1 MRLRSGGGTGRVMFL
16 LQGYHSERVQRKGW
30 IYMILGAIL
39 LILGIA
45 CAGYGY
51 IQNNSVEAQLSSLL
65 STGTTNPGT
74 TYIVIGVVV
83 AVIGA
88 LACGWS
94 LYKKHGKKNSNTENQ
109 GYSIPLEQKN
119 DTLSHES
126 GVEHGQEKDT
136 ENNLDQADVEK
147 EKEENLTAG
156 PQLPEVDESSGLN
169 QPSGEVKQK
178 KVFKISRKMCILG
191 GVAVIAVIGIAVLA
205 RFGYAYFTDPQR
217 DVDRKAAGEYAT
229 ALDYY
234 ESGEYDLAL
243 EKTEAIDTTWTRY
256 QKAEELRVDIIKARL
271 DEILS
276 SYEGDQKYTEVISYV
291 KRKVPD
297 LDIDA
302 EIREQYDQAVE
313 AYKASVLQKADDLEN
328 AGDYSGAVR
337 ELETALQLIGSDA
350 KLEER
355 VYQVGKTEILETVA
369 KCEESQEYDVA
380 IQFISD
386 RIDDYENDSQVVL
399 AYNRCKDAFRDATIQ
414 AAKNAYTNEGFQAA
428 LSIVNNALMTL
439 EDDAELQT
447 LAEYYRNLAPVR
459 LSDLESYRTDGG
471 EFQYEEVET
480 DCFGTEFFDNLTTEG
495 SETYRISGKYA
506 TLKGV
511 LFSSAPKSQEMR
523 VGLKCWGDGVLLC
536 EYNTTNFNGP
546 IKFSVDVSGIKDLKI
561 ELDAE
566 DGVLFSD
573 FGPWDVVISGCELVP
588 AA

>member
-1 MRLRSGGGTGRVMFL
+1 M
-16 LQGYHSERVQRKGW
+16 
-30 IYMILGAIL
+30 

-205 RFGYAYFTDPQR
+205 RRLLENTQPLWTTMNR
-217 DVDRKAAGEYAT
+217 VNMIWRWRKPRPLTPLGPAIKKRRNCVLISSKHGWMRSSAVMKETKNTPKSLAT
-229 ALDYY
+229 SKEKCQTWILTRKF
-234 ESGEYDLAL
+234 ESGM
-243 EKTEAIDTTWTRY
+243 TR
-256 QKAEELRVDIIKARL
+256 QLKHTRL
-271 DEILS
+271 PYCKKQMIWKMQEIM
-276 SYEGDQKYTEVISYV
+276 V
-291 KRKVPD
+291 
-297 LDIDA
+297 
-302 EIREQYDQAVE
+302 EQ
-313 AYKASVLQKADDLEN
+313 L
-328 AGDYSGAVR
+328 
-337 ELETALQLIGSDA
+337 
-350 KLEER
+350 
-355 VYQVGKTEILETVA
+355 YQVGKAEILETVA
-369 KCEESQEYDVA
+369 KCEESKEYDVA

-386 RIDDYENDSQVVL
+386 RIGDYENDSQVVL
-399 AYNRCKDAFRDATIQ
+399 AYNRCKDAFRDATVQ
-414 AAKNAYTNEGFQAA
+414 EAKNAYTNEGFQAA
-428 LSIVNNALMTL
+428 LSIVNNALMTM

-459 LSDLESYRTDGG
+459 LSNLESYRGDS
-471 EFQYEEVET
+471 FDYDEVVT
-480 DCFGTEFFDNLTTEG
+480 DCFGTEHSDNTVNSG
-495 SETYRISGKYA
+495 SETYRISGKY
-506 TLKGV
+506 TILKGTFLACIGGDYNKKV
-511 LFSSAPKSQEMR
+511 EIR

-536 EYNTTNFNGP
+536 
-546 IKFSVDVSGIKDLKI
+546 
-561 ELDAE
+561 
-566 DGVLFSD
+566 D
-573 FGPWDVVISGCELVP
+573 FCGYFWRDRFENRNE
-588 AA
+588 

>member
-1 MRLRSGGGTGRVMFL
+1 
-16 LQGYHSERVQRKGW
+16 
-30 IYMILGAIL
+30 MILGAIL
-39 LILGIA
+39 LVLGVA

-51 IQNNSVEAQLSSLL
+51 LQNNSIEAQLSSLL

-74 TYIVIGVVV
+74 IYIVIGAVV
-83 AVIGA
+83 AVVGA
-88 LACGWS
+88 LVCGWS
-94 LYKKHGKKNSNTENQ
+94 IYKRHGKGSTNAEHQGNSVPPKYKEDAPFHENDVERVKGTGTE
-109 GYSIPLEQKN
+109 
-119 DTLSHES
+119 SHVDPADSE
-126 GVEHGQEKDT
+126 QEK
-136 ENNLDQADVEK
+136 ENSRTVEQ
-147 EKEENLTAG
+147 
-156 PQLPEVDESSGLN
+156 PLPVDEESDALN
-169 QPSGEVKQK
+169 QQSEEPKGK
-178 KVFKISRKMCILG
+178 KGIKITRKMCVLG
-191 GVAVIAVIGIAVLA
+191 GVALVAVIGIAVLA
-205 RFGYAYFTDPQR
+205 RFGYAYWTDPQR

-229 ALDYY
+229 AVDYY

-256 QKAEELRVDIIKARL
+256 QKAEKLRVDIIKARL
-271 DEILS
+271 DEIRS
-276 SYEGDQKYTEVISYV
+276 SYEGEQKYTEVISYV
-291 KRKVPD
+291 KRKVPN

-302 EIREQYDQAVE
+302 EIREQYEQAIE
-313 AYKASVLQKADDLEN
+313 EYKASVLKKADELED
-328 AGDYSGAVR
+328 AEDYSGAVR
-337 ELETALQLIGSDA
+337 EVETALQLIGSDA

-355 VYQVGKTEILETVA
+355 VHQLGKTEILKAVETYEA
-369 KCEESQEYDVA
+369 SKEYDTA

-386 RIDDYENDSQVVL
+386 RIGDYENDSEVVL
-399 AYNRCKDAFRDATIQ
+399 AYNRCKDAFRDTTVQ
-414 AAKNAYTNEGFQAA
+414 AAKNAYTKEGFQAA

-447 LAEYYRNLAPVR
+447 LAEYYRNLAPVK

>member
-1 MRLRSGGGTGRVMFL
+1 
-16 LQGYHSERVQRKGW
+16 
-30 IYMILGAIL
+30 MILGAIL
-39 LILGIA
+39 LVLGVA

-51 IQNNSVEAQLSSLL
+51 LQNNSIEAQLSSLL

-74 TYIVIGVVV
+74 IYIIIGAVV
-83 AVIGA
+83 AVVGA
-88 LACGWS
+88 LVCGWS
-94 LYKKHGKKNSNTENQ
+94 IYKRHGKGSTNAEHQSNSVPPKYKEDAPFHENDVERVEGTGTELHVDQVAPEQEKENDWTVEQ
-109 GYSIPLEQKN
+109 PLPVDE
-119 DTLSHES
+119 ES
-126 GVEHGQEKDT
+126 GDLNQQGEE
-136 ENNLDQADVEK
+136 LK
-147 EKEENLTAG
+147 EKKG
-156 PQLPEVDESSGLN
+156 I
-169 QPSGEVKQK
+169 
-178 KVFKISRKMCILG
+178 KITRKMCILG
-191 GVAVIAVIGIAVLA
+191 GVALVAVIGIAVLA
-205 RFGYAYFTDPQR
+205 RFGYAYWTDPQR

-229 ALDYY
+229 AVDYY

-256 QKAEELRVDIIKARL
+256 QKAEKLRVDIIKARL
-271 DEILS
+271 DEIRS

-291 KRKVPD
+291 KRKVPN

-302 EIREQYDQAVE
+302 EIREQYEQAIE
-313 AYKASVLQKADDLEN
+313 EYKASVLKKADELED
-328 AGDYSGAVR
+328 AEDYSGAVR
-337 ELETALQLIGSDA
+337 EVETALQLIGSDA

-355 VYQVGKTEILETVA
+355 VHQLGKTEILKAVETYEA
-369 KCEESQEYDVA
+369 SKEYDKA
-380 IQFISD
+380 IQLIGD
-386 RIDDYENDSQVVL
+386 RIDNYENDSEVVL
-399 AYNRCKDAFRDATIQ
+399 AYNRCKDAFRDTTVQ
-414 AAKNAYTNEGFQAA
+414 AAKNAYTKEGFQAA
-428 LSIVNNALMTL
+428 LSIVNNALMTM
-439 EDDAELQT
+439 EDDSELQT
-447 LAEYYRNLAPVR
+447 LAEYYRNLAPVK

-511 LFSSAPKSQEMR
+511 LFSSASKSQEMR

>member
-1 MRLRSGGGTGRVMFL
+1 
-16 LQGYHSERVQRKGW
+16 
-30 IYMILGAIL
+30 MILGIIL
-39 LILGIA
+39 LILGVA

-51 IQNNSVEAQLSSLL
+51 LQNNSIEAQLSSLL

-74 TYIVIGVVV
+74 IYIIIGAVV
-83 AVIGA
+83 AVVGA
-88 LACGWS
+88 LVCGWS
-94 LYKKHGKKNSNTENQ
+94 IYKRHGKGSTNAEHQSNSVPPEYQ
-109 GYSIPLEQKN
+109 EDAS
-119 DTLSHES
+119 SHENN
-126 GVEHGQEKDT
+126 VERVQETGTELHVDSVDSEQEK
-136 ENNLDQADVEK
+136 ENDWTVEQPLPTDEESDALNQQSEGLK
-147 EKEENLTAG
+147 EKKG
-156 PQLPEVDESSGLN
+156 I
-169 QPSGEVKQK
+169 
-178 KVFKISRKMCILG
+178 KITRKMCILG
-191 GVAVIAVIGIAVLA
+191 GVALVAVIGIAVLA
-205 RFGYAYFTDPQR
+205 RFGYAYWTDPQR

-229 ALDYY
+229 AVDYY

-256 QKAEELRVDIIKARL
+256 QKAEKLRVDIIKARL
-271 DEILS
+271 DEIRS

-302 EIREQYDQAVE
+302 EIREQYEQAIE
-313 AYKASVLQKADDLEN
+313 EYKASVLKKADELED
-328 AGDYSGAVR
+328 AEDYSGAVR
-337 ELETALQLIGSDA
+337 EVETALQLIGSDA

-355 VYQVGKTEILETVA
+355 VHQLGKTEILKAVETYEA
-369 KCEESQEYDVA
+369 SKEYDTA
-380 IQFISD
+380 IELISD
-386 RIDDYENDSQVVL
+386 RIGDYENDSEVVL
-399 AYNRCKDAFRDATIQ
+399 AYNRCKDAFRDTTVQ
-414 AAKNAYTNEGFQAA
+414 AAKNAYTKEGFQAA

-447 LAEYYRNLAPVR
+447 LAEYYRNLAPVK

>member
-1 MRLRSGGGTGRVMFL
+1 
-16 LQGYHSERVQRKGW
+16 
-30 IYMILGAIL
+30 MILGAIL
-39 LILGIA
+39 LILGVA

-51 IQNNSVEAQLSSLL
+51 LQNNSIEAQLSSLL

-74 TYIVIGVVV
+74 IYIIIGAVV
-83 AVIGA
+83 AVVGG
-88 LACGWS
+88 LVCGWS
-94 LYKKHGKKNSNTENQ
+94 IYKRHGKGSTNAEHQSNSVPPEYKEDASSYENNVERVQGTGTELHVD
-109 GYSIPLEQKN
+109 SVDSE
-119 DTLSHES
+119 
-126 GVEHGQEKDT
+126 QEK
-136 ENNLDQADVEK
+136 ENDWTVEQPLPAD
-147 EKEENLTAG
+147 EESDA
-156 PQLPEVDESSGLN
+156 LN
-169 QPSGEVKQK
+169 QQSEEPKGKRGI
-178 KVFKISRKMCILG
+178 KITRKMCILG
-191 GVAVIAVIGIAVLA
+191 GVALVAVIGIAVLA
-205 RFGYAYFTDPQR
+205 RFGYAYWTDPQR

-229 ALDYY
+229 AVDYY

-256 QKAEELRVDIIKARL
+256 QKAEKLRVDIIKARL
-271 DEILS
+271 DEIRS

-302 EIREQYDQAVE
+302 EIREQYEQAIE
-313 AYKASVLQKADDLEN
+313 EYKASVLKKADELED
-328 AGDYSGAVR
+328 AEDYSGAVR
-337 ELETALQLIGSDA
+337 EVETALQLIGSDA

-355 VYQVGKTEILETVA
+355 VHQLGKTEILKAVETYEA
-369 KCEESQEYDVA
+369 SKEYDTA
-380 IQFISD
+380 IELISD
-386 RIDDYENDSQVVL
+386 RIGDYENDSEVVL
-399 AYNRCKDAFRDATIQ
+399 AYNRCKDAFRDTTVQ
-414 AAKNAYTNEGFQAA
+414 AAKNAYTKEGFQAA

-447 LAEYYRNLAPVR
+447 LAEYYRNLAPVK

-495 SETYRISGKYA
+495 SETYRISGKYT

-511 LFSSAPKSQEMR
+511 LFSSASKSQEMR

-566 DGVLFSD
+566 DGELFSD

>member
-1 MRLRSGGGTGRVMFL
+1 
-16 LQGYHSERVQRKGW
+16 
-30 IYMILGAIL
+30 MILGAIL
-39 LILGIA
+39 LVLGVA

-51 IQNNSVEAQLSSLL
+51 LQNNSIEAQLSSLL

-74 TYIVIGVVV
+74 IYIIIGAVV
-83 AVIGA
+83 AVVGT
-88 LACGWS
+88 LVCGWS
-94 LYKKHGKKNSNTENQ
+94 IYKRHGKGSTNAEHQSNSVPPEYKEDASSYENNVERVQGTGTEPHVD
-109 GYSIPLEQKN
+109 SVDSE
-119 DTLSHES
+119 
-126 GVEHGQEKDT
+126 QEK
-136 ENNLDQADVEK
+136 ENDWTVEQPLPVDEESDALNQQSEEPK
-147 EKEENLTAG
+147 EKKG
-156 PQLPEVDESSGLN
+156 I
-169 QPSGEVKQK
+169 
-178 KVFKISRKMCILG
+178 KITRKMCILG
-191 GVAVIAVIGIAVLA
+191 GVALVAVIGIAVLA
-205 RFGYAYFTDPQR
+205 RFGYAYWTDPQR

-229 ALDYY
+229 AVDYY

-271 DEILS
+271 DEIFS

-297 LDIDA
+297 LDIDT
-302 EIREQYDQAVE
+302 EIRERYDQAVE
-313 AYKASVLQKADDLEN
+313 EYKASVLQKADDLEN

-386 RIDDYENDSQVVL
+386 RIDDYENDSEVVL
-399 AYNRCKDAFRDATIQ
+399 AYNRCKDAFRDTTVQ
-414 AAKNAYTNEGFQAA
+414 AAKNAYANEGFQAA

-447 LAEYYRNLAPVR
+447 LAEYYRNLAPVK

-471 EFQYEEVET
+471 EFLYREAET
-480 DCFGTEFFDNLTTEG
+480 DCFGTEHFDNLTREG

-511 LFSSAPKSQEMR
+511 LFSSASKSQEMR

-546 IKFSVDVSGIKDLKI
+546 MPFSVDISGVKDLKI
-561 ELDAE
+561 ELNAE
-566 DGVLFSD
+566 YTGLFSEYE
-573 FGPWDVVISGCELVP
+573 VAISGCELIP

>member
-1 MRLRSGGGTGRVMFL
+1 
-16 LQGYHSERVQRKGW
+16 
-30 IYMILGAIL
+30 MILGAIL
-39 LILGIA
+39 LVLGVA

-51 IQNNSVEAQLSSLL
+51 LQNNSIEAQLSSLL

-74 TYIVIGVVV
+74 IYIIIGAVV

-88 LACGWS
+88 LVCGWS
-94 LYKKHGKKNSNTENQ
+94 LYKRHGKGSTNAGYQGNSVPPEYKEDASSYENNVERVEGTGTEPHVD
-109 GYSIPLEQKN
+109 SVDSE
-119 DTLSHES
+119 
-126 GVEHGQEKDT
+126 QEK
-136 ENNLDQADVEK
+136 ENDWTVEQPLPADEESDALNQQSEELK
-147 EKEENLTAG
+147 EKKG
-156 PQLPEVDESSGLN
+156 I
-169 QPSGEVKQK
+169 
-178 KVFKISRKMCILG
+178 KITRKMCILG
-191 GVAVIAVIGIAVLA
+191 GVALIAVIGIAVLA
-205 RFGYAYFTDPQR
+205 RFGYAYWTDPQR

-229 ALDYY
+229 AVDYY

-271 DEILS
+271 DEIRS
-276 SYEGDQKYTEVISYV
+276 SYEGEQKYTEVISYV
-291 KRKVPD
+291 KRKVPN

-302 EIREQYDQAVE
+302 EIRERYEQAVE
-313 AYKASVLQKADDLEN
+313 EYKASVLKKADELED
-328 AGDYSGAVR
+328 AEDYSGAVR
-337 ELETALQLIGSDA
+337 EVETALQLIGSDA

-355 VYQVGKTEILETVA
+355 VHQLGKTEILKAVETYEA
-369 KCEESQEYDVA
+369 SKEYDKA
-380 IQFISD
+380 IQLIGD
-386 RIDDYENDSQVVL
+386 RIDNYENDSEVVL
-399 AYNRCKDAFRDATIQ
+399 AYNRCKDAFRDATVQ
-414 AAKNAYTNEGFQAA
+414 AAKNAYTKEGFQAA
-428 LSIVNNALMTL
+428 LSIVNNALMTM

-447 LAEYYRNLAPVR
+447 LAEYYRNLAPVK
-459 LSDLESYRTDGG
+459 LSDLESYRTDSG

-523 VGLKCWGDGVLLC
+523 VGVKCWGDGVLLC

-546 IKFSVDVSGIKDLKI
+546 VPFSVDISGVKDLKI

-573 FGPWDVVISGCELVP
+573 FGPWDVVISGCELIP

>member
-1 MRLRSGGGTGRVMFL
+1 
-16 LQGYHSERVQRKGW
+16 
-30 IYMILGAIL
+30 MILGAIL
-39 LILGIA
+39 LILGVA

-51 IQNNSVEAQLSSLL
+51 LQNNSIEAQLSSLL

-74 TYIVIGVVV
+74 IYIIIGAVV
-83 AVIGA
+83 AVVGA
-88 LACGWS
+88 LVCGWS
-94 LYKKHGKKNSNTENQ
+94 IYKRHGKGSTNAEHQSNSVPPECKEDA
-109 GYSIPLEQKN
+109 S
-119 DTLSHES
+119 SHEND
-126 GVEHGQEKDT
+126 VERVQETGTEPHVASAASEQEK
-136 ENNLDQADVEK
+136 ENDWTVEQPLPAD
-147 EKEENLTAG
+147 EESDA
-156 PQLPEVDESSGLN
+156 LN
-169 QPSGEVKQK
+169 QQSEEPKGKRGI
-178 KVFKISRKMCILG
+178 KITRKMCILG
-191 GVAVIAVIGIAVLA
+191 GVALVAVIGIAVLA
-205 RFGYAYFTDPQR
+205 RFGYAYWTDPQR

-229 ALDYY
+229 AVDYY

-256 QKAEELRVDIIKARL
+256 QKAEKLRVDIIKARL
-271 DEILS
+271 DEIRS

-291 KRKVPD
+291 KRKVPN

-302 EIREQYDQAVE
+302 EIREQYEQAIE
-313 AYKASVLQKADDLEN
+313 EYKASVLKKADELED
-328 AGDYSGAVR
+328 AEDYSGAVR
-337 ELETALQLIGSDA
+337 EVETALQLIGSDA

-355 VYQVGKTEILETVA
+355 VHQLGKTEILKAVETYEA
-369 KCEESQEYDVA
+369 SKEYDTA
-380 IQFISD
+380 IELISD
-386 RIDDYENDSQVVL
+386 RIGDYETDSEVVL
-399 AYNRCKDAFRDATIQ
+399 AYNRCKDAFRDATVQ
-414 AAKNAYTNEGFQAA
+414 AAKNAYANEGFQAA

-447 LAEYYRNLAPVR
+447 LAEYYRNLAPVK

-506 TLKGV
+506 TLNGV

-566 DGVLFSD
+566 DGELFSD

>member
-1 MRLRSGGGTGRVMFL
+1 
-16 LQGYHSERVQRKGW
+16 
-30 IYMILGAIL
+30 MILGAIL
-39 LILGIA
+39 LILGVA

-51 IQNNSVEAQLSSLL
+51 LQNNSIEAQLSSLL

-74 TYIVIGVVV
+74 IYIIIGAVV
-83 AVIGA
+83 AVVGA
-88 LACGWS
+88 LVCGWS
-94 LYKKHGKKNSNTENQ
+94 IYKRHGKGSTNAEHQSNSVPPECKEDA
-109 GYSIPLEQKN
+109 S
-119 DTLSHES
+119 SHEND
-126 GVEHGQEKDT
+126 VERVQETGTEPHVASAASEQEK
-136 ENNLDQADVEK
+136 ENDWTVEQPLPAD
-147 EKEENLTAG
+147 EESDA
-156 PQLPEVDESSGLN
+156 LN
-169 QPSGEVKQK
+169 QQSEEPKGKRGI
-178 KVFKISRKMCILG
+178 KITRKMCILG
-191 GVAVIAVIGIAVLA
+191 GVALVAVIGIAVLA
-205 RFGYAYFTDPQR
+205 RFGYAYWTDPQR

-229 ALDYY
+229 AVDYY

-256 QKAEELRVDIIKARL
+256 QKAEKLRVDIIKARL
-271 DEILS
+271 DEIRS

-302 EIREQYDQAVE
+302 EIREQYEQAIE
-313 AYKASVLQKADDLEN
+313 EYKASVLKKADELES
-328 AGDYSGAVR
+328 AEDYSGAVR

-355 VYQVGKTEILETVA
+355 VHQLGKTEILKAVETYEA
-369 KCEESQEYDVA
+369 SKEYDTA
-380 IQFISD
+380 IELISD
-386 RIDDYENDSQVVL
+386 RIADYETDSEVVL
-399 AYNRCKDAFRDATIQ
+399 AYNRCKDAFRDTTVQ
-414 AAKNAYTNEGFQAA
+414 AAKNAYTKEGFQAA

-447 LAEYYRNLAPVR
+447 LAEYYRNLAPVK

-471 EFQYEEVET
+471 EFQYEEVKT

-566 DGVLFSD
+566 DGELFSD
-573 FGPWDVVISGCELVP
+573 FGPWDVVISGGELVP

>member
-1 MRLRSGGGTGRVMFL
+1 
-16 LQGYHSERVQRKGW
+16 
-30 IYMILGAIL
+30 MILGAIL
-39 LILGIA
+39 LILGVA

-51 IQNNSVEAQLSSLL
+51 LQNNSIEAQLSSLL

-74 TYIVIGVVV
+74 IYIIIGAVV
-83 AVIGA
+83 AVVGA
-88 LACGWS
+88 LVCGWS
-94 LYKKHGKKNSNTENQ
+94 IYKRHGKGSTNAEHQSNSVPPECKEDA
-109 GYSIPLEQKN
+109 S
-119 DTLSHES
+119 SHEND
-126 GVEHGQEKDT
+126 VERVQKTGTEPHVASAASEQEK
-136 ENNLDQADVEK
+136 ENDWTVEQPLPAD
-147 EKEENLTAG
+147 EESDA
-156 PQLPEVDESSGLN
+156 LN
-169 QPSGEVKQK
+169 QQSEEPKGKRGI
-178 KVFKISRKMCILG
+178 KITRKMCILG
-191 GVAVIAVIGIAVLA
+191 GVALVAVIGIAVLA
-205 RFGYAYFTDPQR
+205 RFGYAYWTDPQR

-229 ALDYY
+229 AVDYY

-256 QKAEELRVDIIKARL
+256 QKAEKLRVDIIKARL
-271 DEILS
+271 DEIRS

-291 KRKVPD
+291 KRKVPN

-302 EIREQYDQAVE
+302 EIREQYEQAIE
-313 AYKASVLQKADDLEN
+313 EYKASVLKKADELEDEE
-328 AGDYSGAVR
+328 DYSGAVR
-337 ELETALQLIGSDA
+337 EVETALQLIGSDA

-355 VYQVGKTEILETVA
+355 VHQLGKTEILKAVETYEA
-369 KCEESQEYDVA
+369 SKEYDTA

-386 RIDDYENDSQVVL
+386 RIGDYENDSEVVL
-399 AYNRCKDAFRDATIQ
+399 AYNRCKDAFRDATVQ
-414 AAKNAYTNEGFQAA
+414 AAKNAYTKEGFQAA
-428 LSIVNNALMTL
+428 LSIVNNALMTM
-439 EDDAELQT
+439 EDDSELQT
-447 LAEYYRNLAPVR
+447 LAEYYRNLAPVK

-566 DGVLFSD
+566 DGELFSD

>member
-1 MRLRSGGGTGRVMFL
+1 
-16 LQGYHSERVQRKGW
+16 
-30 IYMILGAIL
+30 MILGAIL
-39 LILGIA
+39 LVLGVA

-51 IQNNSVEAQLSSLL
+51 LQNNSIDAQLSSLL

-74 TYIVIGVVV
+74 IYIVIGAVV

-109 GYSIPLEQKN
+109 GYSIPLEQEN

-147 EKEENLTAG
+147 EKEENLTVG
-156 PQLPEVDESSGLN
+156 PQLPETDESSGLN
-169 QPSGEVKQK
+169 QKSGEEKQQK
-178 KVFKISRKMCILG
+178 TFKISPKMCILG

-217 DVDRKAAGEYAT
+217 DVDKKAAGEYAT

-297 LDIDA
+297 PDIDA
-302 EIREQYDQAVE
+302 EIRERYDQAVE

-328 AGDYSGAVR
+328 AGDYGGAVR

-399 AYNRCKDAFRDATIQ
+399 AYNRCKDAFRDSVIQ
-414 AAKNAYTNEGFQAA
+414 EAEAAYESSGYESA
-428 LSIVNNALMTL
+428 LSIVNNALTVLPGDPQLTSEKDIYTACIPVDLTTLTPYFEGYITVLTGEVTDTLGNTYHSGLKGYMYESDASKFECYNIWDIGGEYNTLTATGVVL
-439 EDDAELQT
+439 EDGKGA
-447 LAEYYRNLAPVR
+447 R
-459 LSDLESYRTDGG
+459 
-471 EFQYEEVET
+471 
-480 DCFGTEFFDNLTTEG
+480 GTALF
-495 SETYRISGKYA
+495 RIY
-506 TLKGV
+506 
-511 LFSSAPKSQEMR
+511 
-523 VGLKCWGDGVLLC
+523 GDGVLLY
-536 EYNTTNFNGP
+536 EKTDIDSKTKPYE
-546 IKFSVDVSGIKDLKI
+546 IEVDITGVTDLKI
-561 ELDAE
+561 EMYGHGTNYFINTLSS
-566 DGVLFSD
+566 VLV
-573 FGPWDVVISGCELVP
+573 DVMLQKEK
-588 AA
+588 

>member
-1 MRLRSGGGTGRVMFL
+1 
-16 LQGYHSERVQRKGW
+16 
-30 IYMILGAIL
+30 MILGAIL
-39 LILGIA
+39 LVLGVA

-51 IQNNSVEAQLSSLL
+51 LQNNSIEAQLSSLL

-74 TYIVIGVVV
+74 IYIIIGAVV
-83 AVIGA
+83 AVVGA
-88 LACGWS
+88 LVCGWS
-94 LYKKHGKKNSNTENQ
+94 IYKRHGKGSTNAEHQSNSVPPECKEDA
-109 GYSIPLEQKN
+109 S
-119 DTLSHES
+119 SHEND
-126 GVEHGQEKDT
+126 VERVQETGTEPHVASAASEQEK
-136 ENNLDQADVEK
+136 ENDWTVEQPLPAD
-147 EKEENLTAG
+147 EESDA
-156 PQLPEVDESSGLN
+156 LN
-169 QPSGEVKQK
+169 QQSEEPKGKRGI
-178 KVFKISRKMCILG
+178 KITRKMCILG
-191 GVAVIAVIGIAVLA
+191 GVALVAVIGIAVLA
-205 RFGYAYFTDPQR
+205 RFGYAYWTDPQR

-229 ALDYY
+229 AVDYY

-256 QKAEELRVDIIKARL
+256 QKAEKLRVDIIKARL
-271 DEILS
+271 DEIRS

-291 KRKVPD
+291 KRKVPN

-302 EIREQYDQAVE
+302 EIREQYEQAIE
-313 AYKASVLQKADDLEN
+313 EYKASVLKKADELED
-328 AGDYSGAVR
+328 AEDYSGAVR
-337 ELETALQLIGSDA
+337 EVETALQLIGSDA

-355 VYQVGKTEILETVA
+355 VHQLGKTEILKAVETYEA
-369 KCEESQEYDVA
+369 SKEYDTA
-380 IQFISD
+380 IELISD
-386 RIDDYENDSQVVL
+386 RIGDYETDSEVVL
-399 AYNRCKDAFRDATIQ
+399 AYNRCKDAFRDATVQ
-414 AAKNAYTNEGFQAA
+414 AAKNAYANEGFQAA

-447 LAEYYRNLAPVR
+447 LAEYYRNLAPVK

-506 TLKGV
+506 TLNGV

-566 DGVLFSD
+566 DGELFSD

>member
-1 MRLRSGGGTGRVMFL
+1 
-16 LQGYHSERVQRKGW
+16 
-30 IYMILGAIL
+30 MILGIIL
-39 LILGIA
+39 LILGVA

-51 IQNNSVEAQLSSLL
+51 LQNNSIEAQLSSLL

-74 TYIVIGVVV
+74 IYIIIGAVV
-83 AVIGA
+83 AVVGA
-88 LACGWS
+88 LVCGWS
-94 LYKKHGKKNSNTENQ
+94 IYKRHGKGSTNAEHQSDSVPPEYKEDASSYENNVERVQGTGTELHVD
-109 GYSIPLEQKN
+109 SVDSE
-119 DTLSHES
+119 
-126 GVEHGQEKDT
+126 QEK
-136 ENNLDQADVEK
+136 ENDWTVEQPLPAD
-147 EKEENLTAG
+147 EESDA
-156 PQLPEVDESSGLN
+156 LN
-169 QPSGEVKQK
+169 QQSEEPKGKRGI
-178 KVFKISRKMCILG
+178 KITRKMCILG
-191 GVAVIAVIGIAVLA
+191 GVALVAVIGIAVLA
-205 RFGYAYFTDPQR
+205 RFGYAYWTDPQR

-229 ALDYY
+229 AVDYY

-256 QKAEELRVDIIKARL
+256 QKAEKLRVDIIKARL
-271 DEILS
+271 DEIRS

-291 KRKVPD
+291 KRKVPN

-302 EIREQYDQAVE
+302 EIREQYEQAIE
-313 AYKASVLQKADDLEN
+313 EYKASVLKKADELED
-328 AGDYSGAVR
+328 AEDYSGAVR
-337 ELETALQLIGSDA
+337 EVETALQLIGSDA

-355 VYQVGKTEILETVA
+355 VHQLGKTEILKAVETYEA
-369 KCEESQEYDVA
+369 SKEYDTA
-380 IQFISD
+380 IELISD
-386 RIDDYENDSQVVL
+386 RIGDYENDSEVVL
-399 AYNRCKDAFRDATIQ
+399 AYNRCKDAFRDATVQ
-414 AAKNAYTNEGFQAA
+414 AAKNAYTKEGFQAA
-428 LSIVNNALMTL
+428 LSIVNNALMTM

-447 LAEYYRNLAPVR
+447 LAEYYRNLAPVK

-495 SETYRISGKYA
+495 SETYRISGKYT

-511 LFSSAPKSQEMR
+511 LFSSASKSQEMR

-566 DGVLFSD
+566 DGELFSD

>member
-1 MRLRSGGGTGRVMFL
+1 
-16 LQGYHSERVQRKGW
+16 
-30 IYMILGAIL
+30 MILGVIL
-39 LILGIA
+39 LILGVA

-51 IQNNSVEAQLSSLL
+51 LQNNSIEAQLSSLL

-74 TYIVIGVVV
+74 IYIIIGAVV
-83 AVIGA
+83 AVVGA
-88 LACGWS
+88 LVCGWS
-94 LYKKHGKKNSNTENQ
+94 IYKRHGKGSTNAEHQSNSVPPECKEDA
-109 GYSIPLEQKN
+109 S
-119 DTLSHES
+119 SHEND
-126 GVEHGQEKDT
+126 VERVQETGTEPHVASAASEQEK
-136 ENNLDQADVEK
+136 ENDWTVEQPLPADEESDALNQQSEEPK
-147 EKEENLTAG
+147 EKKG
-156 PQLPEVDESSGLN
+156 I
-169 QPSGEVKQK
+169 
-178 KVFKISRKMCILG
+178 KITRKMCILG
-191 GVAVIAVIGIAVLA
+191 GVALVAVIGIAVLA
-205 RFGYAYFTDPQR
+205 RFGYAYWTDPQR

-229 ALDYY
+229 AVDYY

-256 QKAEELRVDIIKARL
+256 QKAEKLRVDIIKARL
-271 DEILS
+271 DEIRS

-291 KRKVPD
+291 KRKVPN

-302 EIREQYDQAVE
+302 EIREQYEQAIE
-313 AYKASVLQKADDLEN
+313 EYKASVLKKADELES
-328 AGDYSGAVR
+328 AEDYSGAVR

-355 VYQVGKTEILETVA
+355 VHQLGKTEILKAVETYEA
-369 KCEESQEYDVA
+369 SKKYDTA
-380 IQFISD
+380 IELISD
-386 RIDDYENDSQVVL
+386 RIGDYETDSEVVL
-399 AYNRCKDAFRDATIQ
+399 AYNRCKDAFRDATVQ

-447 LAEYYRNLAPVR
+447 LAEYYRNLAPVK

-506 TLKGV
+506 TLNGV

-566 DGVLFSD
+566 DGELFSD

>member
-1 MRLRSGGGTGRVMFL
+1 
-16 LQGYHSERVQRKGW
+16 
-30 IYMILGAIL
+30 MILGAIL
-39 LILGIA
+39 LILGVA

-51 IQNNSVEAQLSSLL
+51 LQNNSIEAQLSSLL

-74 TYIVIGVVV
+74 IYIIIGAVV
-83 AVIGA
+83 AVVGA
-88 LACGWS
+88 LVCGWS
-94 LYKKHGKKNSNTENQ
+94 IYKRHGKGSTNAEHQSNSVPPECKEDA
-109 GYSIPLEQKN
+109 S
-119 DTLSHES
+119 SHEND
-126 GVEHGQEKDT
+126 VERVQETGTEPHVASAASEQEK
-136 ENNLDQADVEK
+136 ENDWTVEQPLPAD
-147 EKEENLTAG
+147 EESDA
-156 PQLPEVDESSGLN
+156 LN
-169 QPSGEVKQK
+169 QQSEEPKGKRGI
-178 KVFKISRKMCILG
+178 KITRKMCILG
-191 GVAVIAVIGIAVLA
+191 GVALVAVIGIAVLA
-205 RFGYAYFTDPQR
+205 RFGYAYWTDPQR

-229 ALDYY
+229 AVDYY

-256 QKAEELRVDIIKARL
+256 QKAEKLRVDIIKARL
-271 DEILS
+271 DEIRS

-291 KRKVPD
+291 KRKVPN

-302 EIREQYDQAVE
+302 EIREQYEQAIE
-313 AYKASVLQKADDLEN
+313 EYKASVLKKADELED
-328 AGDYSGAVR
+328 AEDYSGAVR
-337 ELETALQLIGSDA
+337 EVETALQLIGSDA

-355 VYQVGKTEILETVA
+355 VHQLGKTEILKAVETYEA
-369 KCEESQEYDVA
+369 SKKYDTA
-380 IQFISD
+380 IELISD
-386 RIDDYENDSQVVL
+386 RIGDYETDSEVVL
-399 AYNRCKDAFRDATIQ
+399 AYNRCKDAFRDTTVQ

-447 LAEYYRNLAPVR
+447 LAEYYRNLAPVK

-495 SETYRISGKYA
+495 SETYRISGKYT

-511 LFSSAPKSQEMR
+511 LFSSASKSQEMR

-566 DGVLFSD
+566 DGELFSD

>member
-1 MRLRSGGGTGRVMFL
+1 
-16 LQGYHSERVQRKGW
+16 
-30 IYMILGAIL
+30 MILGAIL
-39 LILGIA
+39 LVLGVA

-51 IQNNSVEAQLSSLL
+51 LQNNSIDAQLSSLL

-74 TYIVIGVVV
+74 IYIIIGAVV
-83 AVIGA
+83 AVVGT
-88 LACGWS
+88 LVCGWS
-94 LYKKHGKKNSNTENQ
+94 IYKRHGKGSTNAEHQSNSVPPEYQ
-109 GYSIPLEQKN
+109 EDVS
-119 DTLSHES
+119 SHENN
-126 GVEHGQEKDT
+126 VERVQGTGTEPHVDPSDSEQEK
-136 ENNLDQADVEK
+136 ENSRTVEQ
-147 EKEENLTAG
+147 
-156 PQLPEVDESSGLN
+156 PLPVDEESDALN
-169 QPSGEVKQK
+169 QQSEEPKGK
-178 KVFKISRKMCILG
+178 KGIKITRKMCILG
-191 GVAVIAVIGIAVLA
+191 GVALVAVIGIAVLA

-217 DVDRKAAGEYAT
+217 DVDKKAAGEYAT

-297 LDIDA
+297 PDIDT
-302 EIREQYDQAVE
+302 EIRERYDQAVE

-386 RIDDYENDSQVVL
+386 RIDDYENDSEVVL
-399 AYNRCKDAFRDATIQ
+399 AYNRCKDAFRDATVQ
-414 AAKNAYTNEGFQAA
+414 AAKNAYTKEGFQAA

-459 LSDLESYRTDGG
+459 LSNLESYRGDSFDYD
-471 EFQYEEVET
+471 EIVT
-480 DCFGTEFFDNLTTEG
+480 DCFGTEHSDNTVNSG
-495 SETYRISGKYA
+495 SETYRVSGKYA
-506 TLKGV
+506 TLKGIFFARIGGDYNKKV
-511 LFSSAPKSQEMR
+511 EIR

-536 EYNTTNFNGP
+536 DLSTTNFKDP
-546 IKFSVDVSGIKDLKI
+546 VPFSVDISGVTDLKI
-561 ELDAE
+561 EMS
-566 DGVLFSD
+566 SD
-573 FGPWDVVISGCELVP
+573 SIHWYDLMTPEIKATPVISQGELIP
-588 AA
+588 AP

>member
-1 MRLRSGGGTGRVMFL
+1 
-16 LQGYHSERVQRKGW
+16 
-30 IYMILGAIL
+30 MIFGIIL
-39 LILGIA
+39 LILGVA

-51 IQNNSVEAQLSSLL
+51 LQNNSIEAQLSSLL

-74 TYIVIGVVV
+74 IYIIIGVVV
-83 AVIGA
+83 AVVGA
-88 LACGWS
+88 LVCGWS
-94 LYKKHGKKNSNTENQ
+94 IYKRHGKGSTNAEHQSNSVPPEYKEDASSYENNVERVQGTSTELHVD
-109 GYSIPLEQKN
+109 SVDSE
-119 DTLSHES
+119 
-126 GVEHGQEKDT
+126 QEK
-136 ENNLDQADVEK
+136 ENDWTVEQPLSADEESDALNQQSEGPK
-147 EKEENLTAG
+147 EKKG
-156 PQLPEVDESSGLN
+156 I
-169 QPSGEVKQK
+169 
-178 KVFKISRKMCILG
+178 KITRKMCILG
-191 GVAVIAVIGIAVLA
+191 GVALVAVIGIAVLA
-205 RFGYAYFTDPQR
+205 RFGYAYWTDPQR

-229 ALDYY
+229 AVDYY

-256 QKAEELRVDIIKARL
+256 QKAEKLRVDIIKARL
-271 DEILS
+271 DEIRS

-291 KRKVPD
+291 KRKVPN

-302 EIREQYDQAVE
+302 EIREQYEQAIE
-313 AYKASVLQKADDLEN
+313 EYKASVLKKADELED
-328 AGDYSGAVR
+328 AEDYSGAVR
-337 ELETALQLIGSDA
+337 EVETALQLIGSDA

-355 VYQVGKTEILETVA
+355 VHQLGKTEILKAVETYEA
-369 KCEESQEYDVA
+369 SKEYDTA
-380 IQFISD
+380 IELISD
-386 RIDDYENDSQVVL
+386 RIGDYETDSEVVL
-399 AYNRCKDAFRDATIQ
+399 AYNRCKDAFRDTTVQ
-414 AAKNAYTNEGFQAA
+414 AAKNAYTKEGFQAA
-428 LSIVNNALMTL
+428 LSIVNNALMTM

-447 LAEYYRNLAPVR
+447 LAEYYRNLAPVK

-495 SETYRISGKYA
+495 SETYRISGKYT

-511 LFSSAPKSQEMR
+511 LFSSASKSQEMR

-566 DGVLFSD
+566 DGELFSD

>member
-1 MRLRSGGGTGRVMFL
+1 
-16 LQGYHSERVQRKGW
+16 
-30 IYMILGAIL
+30 MILGAIL
-39 LILGIA
+39 LIFGVA

-51 IQNNSVEAQLSSLL
+51 LQNNSIEAQLSSLL
-65 STGTTNPGT
+65 SAGTTNPGT
-74 TYIVIGVVV
+74 IYIIIGAVV
-83 AVIGA
+83 AVVGA
-88 LACGWS
+88 LVCGWS
-94 LYKKHGKKNSNTENQ
+94 IYKRHGKGSTNAEHQSNSVPPEYKEDASSYENNVERVQETGTELHVD
-109 GYSIPLEQKN
+109 SVDSE
-119 DTLSHES
+119 
-126 GVEHGQEKDT
+126 QEK
-136 ENNLDQADVEK
+136 ENDWTVEQPLPAD
-147 EKEENLTAG
+147 EESDA
-156 PQLPEVDESSGLN
+156 LN
-169 QPSGEVKQK
+169 QQSEEPKGKRGI
-178 KVFKISRKMCILG
+178 KITRKMCILG
-191 GVAVIAVIGIAVLA
+191 GVALVAVIGIAVLA
-205 RFGYAYFTDPQR
+205 RFGYAYWTDPQR

-229 ALDYY
+229 AVDYY

-256 QKAEELRVDIIKARL
+256 QKAEKLRVDIIKARL
-271 DEILS
+271 DEIRS

-291 KRKVPD
+291 KRKVPN

-302 EIREQYDQAVE
+302 EIREQYEQAIE
-313 AYKASVLQKADDLEN
+313 EYKASVLKKADELED
-328 AGDYSGAVR
+328 AEDYSGAVR
-337 ELETALQLIGSDA
+337 EVETALQLIGSDA

-355 VYQVGKTEILETVA
+355 VHQLGKTEILKAVETYEA
-369 KCEESQEYDVA
+369 SKEYDTA
-380 IQFISD
+380 IELISD
-386 RIDDYENDSQVVL
+386 RIGDYENDSEVVL
-399 AYNRCKDAFRDATIQ
+399 AYNRCKDAFRDATVQ
-414 AAKNAYTNEGFQAA
+414 AAKNAYTKEGFQAA
-428 LSIVNNALMTL
+428 LSIVNNALMTM

-447 LAEYYRNLAPVR
+447 LAEYYRNLAPVK

-495 SETYRISGKYA
+495 SETYRISGKYT

-511 LFSSAPKSQEMR
+511 LFSSASKSQEMR

-566 DGVLFSD
+566 DGELFSD

>member
-1 MRLRSGGGTGRVMFL
+1 
-16 LQGYHSERVQRKGW
+16 
-30 IYMILGAIL
+30 MILGAIL
-39 LILGIA
+39 LVLGVA

-51 IQNNSVEAQLSSLL
+51 LQNNSIEAQLSSLL

-74 TYIVIGVVV
+74 IYIIIGAVV

-88 LACGWS
+88 LVCGWS
-94 LYKKHGKKNSNTENQ
+94 LYKRHGKGGANVQHQE
-109 GYSIPLEQKN
+109 YSVPIQCKN
-119 DTLSHES
+119 DAPSHEND
-126 GVEHGQEKDT
+126 VERVEGTGTELHVDQVAPEQEK
-136 ENNLDQADVEK
+136 ENDWTVEQPLPVDEESDALNQQSEEPK
-147 EKEENLTAG
+147 EKKG
-156 PQLPEVDESSGLN
+156 I
-169 QPSGEVKQK
+169 
-178 KVFKISRKMCILG
+178 KITRKMCILG
-191 GVAVIAVIGIAVLA
+191 GVALVAVIGIAVLA
-205 RFGYAYFTDPQR
+205 RFGYVYWTDPQR

-229 ALDYY
+229 AVDYY

-243 EKTEAIDTTWTRY
+243 EKTEAIDTTWTCY
-256 QKAEELRVDIIKARL
+256 QKAEKLRVDIIKARL
-271 DEILS
+271 DEIRS

-291 KRKVPD
+291 KRKVPN

-302 EIREQYDQAVE
+302 EIREQYEQAIE
-313 AYKASVLQKADDLEN
+313 EYKASVLKKADELESTE
-328 AGDYSGAVR
+328 DYSGAVR
-337 ELETALQLIGSDA
+337 EVETALQLIGSDA

-355 VYQVGKTEILETVA
+355 VHQLGKTEILKAVETYEA
-369 KCEESQEYDVA
+369 SKEYDTA
-380 IQFISD
+380 IELISD
-386 RIDDYENDSQVVL
+386 RIGDYETDSEVVL
-399 AYNRCKDAFRDATIQ
+399 AYNRCKDAFRDTTVQ

-428 LSIVNNALMTL
+428 LSIVNNALMTM

-447 LAEYYRNLAPVR
+447 LAEYYRNLAPVK

-566 DGVLFSD
+566 DGELFSD

>member
-1 MRLRSGGGTGRVMFL
+1 
-16 LQGYHSERVQRKGW
+16 
-30 IYMILGAIL
+30 MILGAIL
-39 LILGIA
+39 LILGVA

-51 IQNNSVEAQLSSLL
+51 LQNNSIEAQLSSLL

-74 TYIVIGVVV
+74 IYIIIGAVV
-83 AVIGA
+83 AVVGA
-88 LACGWS
+88 LVCGWS
-94 LYKKHGKKNSNTENQ
+94 IYKRHGKGSTNAEHQSNSVPPECKEDA
-109 GYSIPLEQKN
+109 S
-119 DTLSHES
+119 SHEND
-126 GVEHGQEKDT
+126 VERVQETGTEPHVASAASEQEK
-136 ENNLDQADVEK
+136 ENDWTVEQPLPAD
-147 EKEENLTAG
+147 EESDA
-156 PQLPEVDESSGLN
+156 LN
-169 QPSGEVKQK
+169 QQSEEPKGKRGI
-178 KVFKISRKMCILG
+178 KITRKMCILG
-191 GVAVIAVIGIAVLA
+191 GVALVAVIGIAVLA
-205 RFGYAYFTDPQR
+205 RFGYAYWTDPQR

-229 ALDYY
+229 AVDYY

-256 QKAEELRVDIIKARL
+256 QKAEKLRVDIIKARL
-271 DEILS
+271 DEIRS

-291 KRKVPD
+291 KRKVPN

-302 EIREQYDQAVE
+302 EIREQYEQAIE
-313 AYKASVLQKADDLEN
+313 EYKASVLKKADELED
-328 AGDYSGAVR
+328 AEDYSGAVR
-337 ELETALQLIGSDA
+337 EVETALQLIGSDA

-355 VYQVGKTEILETVA
+355 VHQLGKTEILKAVETYEA
-369 KCEESQEYDVA
+369 SKEYDTA
-380 IQFISD
+380 IELISD
-386 RIDDYENDSQVVL
+386 RIGDYETDSEVVL
-399 AYNRCKDAFRDATIQ
+399 AYNRCKDAFRDATVQ
-414 AAKNAYTNEGFQAA
+414 AAKNAYANEGFQAA

-447 LAEYYRNLAPVR
+447 LAEYYRNLAPVK

-536 EYNTTNFNGP
+536 EYSTTNFNGP

-566 DGVLFSD
+566 DGELFSD

>member
-1 MRLRSGGGTGRVMFL
+1 
-16 LQGYHSERVQRKGW
+16 
-30 IYMILGAIL
+30 MILGVIL
-39 LILGIA
+39 LILGVA

-51 IQNNSVEAQLSSLL
+51 LQNNSIEAQLSSLL

-74 TYIVIGVVV
+74 IYIIIGAVV
-83 AVIGA
+83 AVVGA
-88 LACGWS
+88 LVCGWS
-94 LYKKHGKKNSNTENQ
+94 IYKRHGKGSTNAEHQSNSVPPECKEDA
-109 GYSIPLEQKN
+109 S
-119 DTLSHES
+119 SHEND
-126 GVEHGQEKDT
+126 VERVQETGTEPHVASAASEQEK
-136 ENNLDQADVEK
+136 ENDWTVEQPLPAD
-147 EKEENLTAG
+147 EESDA
-156 PQLPEVDESSGLN
+156 LN
-169 QPSGEVKQK
+169 QQSEEPKGKRGI
-178 KVFKISRKMCILG
+178 KITRKMCILG
-191 GVAVIAVIGIAVLA
+191 GVALVAVIGMAVLA
-205 RFGYAYFTDPQR
+205 RFGYAYWTDPQR

-229 ALDYY
+229 AVDYY

-256 QKAEELRVDIIKARL
+256 QKAEKLRVDIIKARL
-271 DEILS
+271 DEIRS

-291 KRKVPD
+291 KRKVPN

-302 EIREQYDQAVE
+302 EIREQYEQAIE
-313 AYKASVLQKADDLEN
+313 EYKASVLKKADELED
-328 AGDYSGAVR
+328 AEDYSGAVR
-337 ELETALQLIGSDA
+337 EVETALQLIGSDA

-355 VYQVGKTEILETVA
+355 VHQLGKTEILKAVETYEA
-369 KCEESQEYDVA
+369 SKEYDTA
-380 IQFISD
+380 IELISD
-386 RIDDYENDSQVVL
+386 RIGDYETDSEVVL
-399 AYNRCKDAFRDATIQ
+399 AYNRCKDAFRDATVQ
-414 AAKNAYTNEGFQAA
+414 AAKNAYTKEGFQAA
-428 LSIVNNALMTL
+428 LSIVNNALMTM

-447 LAEYYRNLAPVR
+447 LAEYYRNLAPVK

-566 DGVLFSD
+566 DGELFSD